1 MNEKQTKK
9 TQFGAHRGLRLSYP
23 DNTLEGVTAAAL
35 VADFV
40 ELDVRRTA
48 DGRMILSHDPT
59 FGEVLVHESHWEALR
74 LIDLGDGCH
83 PALLDEVLEALPAF
97 PLDIEIKNSP
107 LQPGFDAEGE
117 FAVSVARLAR
127 PFDVVTCFFWPTMDT
142 VKAALPHVR
151 TGLLVDEGGS
161 VADAMGAAVAGRHEV
176 IAPHFSLLAGAEG
189 HLIELAHDAVLEV
202 VTWTVN
208 DSAIAGRLAAAGIDG
223 IISDDPVRIQQEQS

>member
-1 MNEKQTKK
+1 MNLQQTKK
-9 TQFGAHRGLRLSYP
+9 TQIGAHRGLRLSYP
-23 DNTLEGVTAAAL
+23 DNTLEGITAAAL

-59 FGEVLVHESHWEALR
+59 FREVLVEDNSWDTLR

-107 LQPGFDAEGE
+107 LQPGFDPEGD

-127 PFDVVTCFFWPTMDT
+127 PIDVVTCFYWPTMDI

-161 VADAMGAAVAGRHEV
+161 AVDAIEAAVANRHEV
-176 IAPHFSLLAGAEG
+176 IAPHFSLLTGAEER
-189 HLIELAHDAVLEV
+189 LIDLAHDAGLEV

-208 DSAIAGRLAAAGIDG
+208 DAAIAGRLVAAGIDG
-223 IISDDPVRIQQEQS
+223 IISDDPARIQQEQS

>member
-1 MNEKQTKK
+1 
-9 TQFGAHRGLRLSYP
+9 
-23 DNTLEGVTAAAL
+23 
-35 VADFV
+35 
-40 ELDVRRTA
+40 
-48 DGRMILSHDPT
+48 
-59 FGEVLVHESHWEALR
+59 
-74 LIDLGDGCH
+74 
-83 PALLDEVLEALPAF
+83 
-97 PLDIEIKNSP
+97 
-107 LQPGFDAEGE
+107 
-117 FAVSVARLAR
+117 
-127 PFDVVTCFFWPTMDT
+127 MDT

-189 HLIELAHDAVLEV
+189 HLIELAHDAGLEV